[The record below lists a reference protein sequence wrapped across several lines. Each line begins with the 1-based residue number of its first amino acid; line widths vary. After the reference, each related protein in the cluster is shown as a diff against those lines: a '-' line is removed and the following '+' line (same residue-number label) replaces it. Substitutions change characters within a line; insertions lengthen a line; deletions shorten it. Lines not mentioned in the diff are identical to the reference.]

1 MANNYSAFTA
11 HPWHGIH
18 IGDKAPEVVNAYI
31 EIVPTDTVK
40 YEIDK
45 PSGFLK
51 IDRPQK
57 YSNVLPCLYGFVP
70 KTYCGPGIGNFCSQ
84 QTGRAGIVGDGDPLD
99 ICVFT
104 ERNIPHGNII
114 VPAKLIGGFRMIDG
128 GQADD
133 KIIAVL
139 PFDEIYSMWE
149 DIQQMP
155 SSLVERLRH
164 YFLTYKA
171 LPGAPNKAEITHLYG
186 REEAIRILELA
197 RKDYAELIK

>member
-1 MANNYSAFTA
+1 MNIKHPFTA
-11 HPWHGIH
+11 HPWHGIPV
-18 IGDKAPEVVNAYI
+18 GALAPDIVNAFI

-45 PSGFLK
+45 ESGFLK

-57 YSNVLPCLYGFVP
+57 YSNVLPCMYGFIP
-70 KTYCGPGIGNFCSQ
+70 QTYCGADVGAYCSER
-84 QTGRAGIVGDGDPLD
+84 TGRQGIAGDGDPLD
-99 ICVFT
+99 VCVFT

-133 KIIAVL
+133 KLIAVL
-139 PFDEIYSMWE
+139 PFDEIYSAWD
-149 DIQQMP
+149 DIDHMP
-155 SSLVERLRH
+155 ESLRERLRH

-171 LPGAPNKAEITHLYG
+171 MPGMPNKAEITHIYDRVEAHRVL
-186 REEAIRILELA
+186 EAAIR
-197 RKDYAELIK
+197 DYATLT

>member
-1 MANNYSAFTA
+1 MKFAQHTA

-18 IGDKAPEVVNAYI
+18 IGAACPEIVQAFI

-45 PSGFLK
+45 VSGFLK

-70 KTYCGPGIGNFCSQ
+70 QTYCGETIGALCSERTQRPGI
-84 QTGRAGIVGDGDPLD
+84 IGDGDPLD

-114 VPAKLIGGFRMIDG
+114 VPAKTIGGFRMIDG

-133 KIIAVL
+133 KLIAVL
-139 PFDEIYSMWE
+139 PFDEIYSGWN
-149 DIQQMP
+149 DIDDMP
-155 SSLVERLRH
+155 ESLRERLRH

-171 LPGAPNKAEITHLYG
+171 MPGMPNKAEITHIYG
-186 REEAIRILELA
+186 KSEAHAVLRAAIE
-197 RKDYAELIK
+197 DYGIFVSP

>member
-1 MANNYSAFTA
+1 MNTIQPYTA

-18 IGDKAPEVVNAYI
+18 IGDNAPSVVNAFI

-45 PSGFLK
+45 ESGFLK

-70 KTYCGPGIGNFCSQ
+70 RTYCGEQVGLFCGER
-84 QTGRAGIVGDGDPLD
+84 TGRTGIAGDGDPLD

-114 VPAKLIGGFRMIDG
+114 VPAKPIGGFRMIDG

-133 KIIAVL
+133 KIIAIL
-139 PFDEIYSMWE
+139 PFDEVYSAWD
-149 DIQQMP
+149 DIDHMP
-155 SSLVERLRH
+155 VALHERLRH

-171 LPGAPNKAEITHLYG
+171 MPGMPNKAEITHIYG
-186 REEAIRILELA
+186 KQEAHHIIRA
-197 RKDYAELIK
+197 AMQDYTTLK